1 MSQPPYRVDEED
13 HTTLA
18 LMDPPGPPEYPAPP
32 GSGEPG
38 RPVEGDRIWVHLA
51 WELLLAV
58 GVVATFLA
66 VRNSDADALRGE
78 GLDNFLIQVASLGF
92 IASGLSFSLRAAVPN
107 LAVGAIASGAA
118 VVVGQLVTDAG
129 WGYGA
134 AISMALLSGAVLGFA
149 LALVVIAFHVP
160 AWAATLGTAVLLG
173 GVTAGVVGANRVA
186 LDGDQ
191 PDVVASAW
199 IWAAVFAA
207 VSVVGGA
214 AWVAPG
220 LRRGLG
226 GGRQDRDAAHRPPAG
241 GVFGGLIALVVCSTL
256 ASAGGV
262 LSVLRLGGAAPRA
275 LDNLTWVAFG
285 AVLLGGVSVFGRR
298 AGIFGTLF
306 GVLLLSLIQLWL
318 VVESVDTWVF
328 TTVTGSA
335 IVVGL
340 IVSRLLEAAGRKP
353 VRQPRPPQYY

>member
-1 MSQPPYRVDEED
+1 MSRPPYQVDEED

-38 RPVEGDRIWVHLA
+38 RPVEGDRIWIHLA

-58 GVVATFLA
+58 GVLTTFLA
-66 VRNSDADALRGE
+66 VRNSDADALRGD
-78 GLDNFLIQVASLGF
+78 GLDNFLIQVASLGL

-107 LAVGAIASGAA
+107 LAVGAIASG
-118 VVVGQLVTDAG
+118 
-129 WGYGA
+129 
-134 AISMALLSGAVLGFA
+134 SGAVLGFA
-149 LALVVIAFHVP
+149 LALVVVAFHVP
-160 AWAATLGTAVLLG
+160 AWATTLGTAVLLG
-173 GVTAGVVGANRVA
+173 GVTAGVVGTNRVA

-191 PDVVASAW
+191 PDVVANAW
-199 IWAAVFAA
+199 IWAALFAV
-207 VSVVGGA
+207 VSIIGGA

-226 GGRQDRDAAHRPPAG
+226 SGRQDRDAARRPPAG
-241 GVFGGLIALVVCSTL
+241 AVFGGLIALVVSSTL
-256 ASAGGV
+256 ASGGGV

-285 AVLLGGVSVFGRR
+285 AVLVGGVSVFGRR
-298 AGIFGTLF
+298 AGIFGTLL

-328 TTVTGSA
+328 TTITGGA
-335 IVVGL
+335 IVAGL

-353 VRQPRPPQYY
+353 AREPPSPQYY